1 MTRKLK
7 VSLFSGLAVLGLGA
21 GLLAAAPVYAATTDT
36 SSSSDS
42 TTTAT
47 TTSSDSTSSSSAV
60 TTQSTTTSAEFDTS
74 PNATISLDTAPNISF
89 GKNVTPNGKTNGSY
103 FAVTADN
110 PVEVSNP
117 GLGSGWNVQ
126 LKNTPFTDA
135 AGDTLGGAQLT
146 LGTPEVAAAN
156 TGNPSTA
163 PVATNSP
170 LNGTGTTQIVLA
182 APAKGGL
189 GIWDSEYSLA
199 NINLT
204 VPAGQVSGIY
214 SSTLTWQLSDTPQ

>member
-7 VSLFSGLAVLGLGA
+7 VSLFSSLAVLSLGA
-21 GLLAAAPVYAATTDT
+21 GLLAAAPVSAATTDT
-36 SSSSDS
+36 SSSSS
-42 TTTAT
+42 TAT
-47 TTSSDSTSSSSAV
+47 TTSISSSTSSSSAV

-89 GKNVTPNGKTNGSY
+89 GKNVTPNGKTNGSFY
-103 FAVTADN
+103 AVSADN

-135 AGDTLGGAQLT
+135 AGDTLSGAQLT

-156 TGNPSTA
+156 TGNPSAA
-163 PVATNSP
+163 PVATSTP
-170 LNGTGTTQIVLA
+170 LNGSGTSQIVLA
-182 APAKGGL
+182 APARGGL
-189 GIWDSEYSLA
+189 GIWDSEYGLA
-199 NINLT
+199 KINLT

>member
-7 VSLFSGLAVLGLGA
+7 VSLFSSLAVLGLGA
-21 GLLAAAPVYAATTDT
+21 GLLAAAPVYADTTDT
-36 SSSSDS
+36 SSSSGS

-47 TTSSDSTSSSSAV
+47 TSSSSAV

-74 PNATISLDTAPNISF
+74 PDAAISLDTAPNISF
-89 GKNVTPNGKTNGSY
+89 GKNVTPNGKTNGNY
-103 FAVTADN
+103 FAVSADN

-135 AGDTLGGAQLT
+135 TGDTLGGAQLT

-163 PVATNSP
+163 PVATSSP

-189 GIWDSEYSLA
+189 GIWDSEYSLGSV
-199 NINLT
+199 NLT
-204 VPAGQVSGIY
+204 VPAGQVAGVIIFES
-214 SSTLTWQLSDTPQ
+214 